1 MRVHAYILLSG
12 AAAAY
17 AGNTANLLLPGFQGH
32 DLLASAVASQGDAT
46 TYLVTCPTTVASS
59 ACGIPGSGMTAI
71 AAPTSAQLVNV
82 YDGKT
87 ASLSCNIAST
97 TYASCSATEGTVT
110 VTQTLGPKD
119 LNWMDVTLT
128 SSSTPTPTS
137 THTHHTH
144 TSTSTSTVTPTSTP
158 SSSSKSS
165 TRVASS
171 TRLVTSTPL
180 SAPTGAALNQ
190 VTASGAGPSATASA
204 TPNANGAASLAG
216 NVWVVGG
223 AAMALFYALA

>member
-144 TSTSTSTVTPTSTP
+144 TSTSTST
-158 SSSSKSS
+158 SS